1 MRWARWVIG
10 VALGVI
16 LLAVAAVVVVTLFV
30 DPNRF
35 KGRIEAMVRETT
47 GRPFEIRGDLDIMW
61 FPWLAVRA
69 GPSQLGN
76 PAGMGGPPLAQW
88 QSARVGARLIPL
100 IRGQLQI
107 SRIRL
112 EGPRISLR
120 RTRDGRANW
129 DGLLRASGPPRGGRR
144 GSLQI
149 AGIEIRNGAFEYV
162 DERSQT
168 RLSLANWRLDV
179 DGWRTGR
186 PFSVRTSF
194 LFQNGPRSAARIP
207 VALNVPKMQ
216 LVSSASP
223 SFSIA
228 EFGLSLA
235 DAKFEG
241 SVNLKSAT
249 PLRADGGLSMQAAS
263 LRKFL
268 HDLGI
273 GGPRPRDATMLGPFK
288 MKAQW
293 AANGGAV
300 TVKPIDMSID
310 QTRFKGELA
319 RSAGATP
326 VWSFYLKG
334 DRIVLG
340 RYTDIEDT
348 GPEPF
353 ELPTAALQALRVQGV
368 LSFDEAQLAD
378 ARMKNVRLRVEL
390 ADGQLHEP

>member
-10 VALGVI
+10 GAFGVI
-16 LLAVAAVVVVTLFV
+16 LLAIAAVVVVTLFV

-47 GRPFEIRGDLDIMW
+47 GRPFEIRGDLDITW
-61 FPWLAVRA
+61 FPWLAVRT

-76 PAGMGGPPLAQW
+76 PTGMEGPPLAQW
-88 QSARVGARLIPL
+88 QSARVGARVIPL
-100 IRGQLQI
+100 LRGRLQI

-120 RTRDGRANW
+120 RARDGRANW
-129 DGLLRASGPPRGGRR
+129 DGLLRASGPTRDAGGH
-144 GSLQI
+144 SLQI
-149 AGIEIRNGAFEYV
+149 AGIEIRDGAFEYV
-162 DERSQT
+162 DERRDT

-179 DGWRTGR
+179 DGWRSGR

-194 LFQNGPRSAARIP
+194 LFQNGPPAAARIP
-207 VALNVPKMQ
+207 VALNIPKMQ
-216 LVSSASP
+216 LDSSAPP
-223 SFSIA
+223 SLSIP

-241 SVNLKSAT
+241 SVNLKSTT
-249 PLRADGGLSMQAAS
+249 PLRAEGGLSMQVGS

-268 HDLGI
+268 NDLGI
-273 GGPRPRDATMLGPFK
+273 GGPRPRDATRLGPFK

-293 AANGGAV
+293 AASGGAV
-300 TVKPIDMSID
+300 TVKPIELALD
-310 QTRFKGELA
+310 QTRFRGELV

-326 VWSFYLKG
+326 VWSFNLKG

-340 RYTDIEDT
+340 RYTDLEDT

-353 ELPTAALQALRVQGV
+353 ELPTAALRALRVQGV
-368 LSFDEAQLAD
+368 LSFDEAQLA
-378 ARMKNVRLRVEL
+378 AAQMKNVRLRVEL